1 MLVVSCRRSSTDDS
15 PCSFHQWFIPLHL
28 NNEKFIHRNKTSTN
42 SYIQV
47 FILYW
52 WCVLHVMKAF
62 WCFFFHF
69 SFLVST
75 VQPKFRVYGTSI
87 SGFKATRLK
96 INNSGDQPVRVVDNQ
111 ESPVLYSYCND
122 FVQTKSRS
130 RVVVYI
136 SPKYMLLTFSL
147 LSFSYGP
154 IHFPILIQ

>member
-1 MLVVSCRRSSTDDS
+1 MKSLFTEIRRQQTLTYKFSFSIGGVYCMLWKLSDV
-15 PCSFHQWFIPLHL
+15 
-28 NNEKFIHRNKTSTN
+28 
-42 SYIQV
+42 
-47 FILYW
+47 
-52 WCVLHVMKAF
+52 
-62 WCFFFHF
+62 FFFI
-69 SFLVST
+69 FLVST